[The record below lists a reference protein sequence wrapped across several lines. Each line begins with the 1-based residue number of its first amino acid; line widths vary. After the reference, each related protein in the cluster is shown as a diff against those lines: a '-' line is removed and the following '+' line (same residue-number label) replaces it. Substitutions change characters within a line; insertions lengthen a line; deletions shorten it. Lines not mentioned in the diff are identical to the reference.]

1 MSDLPTNSPDTFGAA
16 SHSGEDSVMSA
27 LNLLDIAPDTDP
39 HRPRPGVQRVLSG
52 DGANLILFSFAPGQS
67 LPEHKAAHP
76 ITVQALRGELD
87 FSYGSETITLTPGSI
102 VHLPAY
108 EVHKVEATS
117 ESGNPS
123 TPAIL
128 LLTMLTK

>member
-1 MSDLPTNSPDTFGAA
+1 
-16 SHSGEDSVMSA
+16 MSA

-39 HRPRPGVQRVLSG
+39 HRPRPGVQRVLSA

-67 LPEHKAAHP
+67 LPDHKAAHP

-108 EVHKVEATS
+108 EVHKVEATP
-117 ESGNPS
+117 ESGDPS

>member
-39 HRPRPGVQRVLSG
+39 HRPRPGVQRVLSA

-67 LPEHKAAHP
+67 LPNHKAAHP
-76 ITVQALRGELD
+76 ITVQALRGELN
-87 FSYGSETITLTPGSI
+87 FSYGSETIPLTPGSI

-108 EVHKVEATS
+108 EVHKVEAAAAD
-117 ESGNPS
+117 SGTS

>member
-1 MSDLPTNSPDTFGAA
+1 MSNLPTNSPESFGAA
-16 SHSGEDSVMSA
+16 SHSSDTSA
-27 LNLLDIAPDTDP
+27 MTTLNLLDIAPDTDP
-39 HRPRPGVQRVLSG
+39 QRPRPGVQRILSA
-52 DGANLILFSFAPGQS
+52 DGANLILFSFATGQS
-67 LPEHKAAHP
+67 LPDHKAAHP

-117 ESGNPS
+117 ESGDPS

>member
-52 DGANLILFSFAPGQS
+52 DGANLVLFSFAPGQS
-67 LPEHKAAHP
+67 LPDHKAAHP

-87 FSYGSETITLTPGSI
+87 FSYGSETITLTPALSCTFLHMRYI
-102 VHLPAY
+102 RSRLQARAATLPPPQFCC
-108 EVHKVEATS
+108 S
-117 ESGNPS
+117 PC
-123 TPAIL
+123 
-128 LLTMLTK
+128 

>member
-1 MSDLPTNSPDTFGAA
+1 MSDLPTNSPDTFGTA

-39 HRPRPGVQRVLSG
+39 HRPRPGVQRVLSA

-67 LPEHKAAHP
+67 LPDHKAAHP
-76 ITVQALRGELD
+76 ITVQALRGKLN
-87 FSYGSETITLTPGSI
+87 FTYGDETITLTPGSI

-108 EVHKVEATS
+108 EVHKVEATP
-117 ESGNPS
+117 EGGDPS
-123 TPAIL
+123 TPAVL

>member
-1 MSDLPTNSPDTFGAA
+1 MSDLPTNSPDTFGTA
-16 SHSGEDSVMSA
+16 SHLGTASA
-27 LNLLDIAPDTDP
+27 MTTLNLLDIAPDTDLQ
-39 HRPRPGVQRVLSG
+39 RPRPGVQRVLST

-67 LPEHKAAHP
+67 LPDHKAAHP
-76 ITVQALRGELD
+76 IIVQTLRGQLN
-87 FSYGSETITLTPGSI
+87 FTYGEETVTLTPGTI

-108 EVHKVEATS
+108 EVHKVEAAAAD
-117 ESGNPS
+117 SGTS

>member
-1 MSDLPTNSPDTFGAA
+1 MATGDRRELDGVNLRDPSEPTR
-16 SHSGEDSVMSA
+16 HV
-27 LNLLDIAPDTDP
+27 
-39 HRPRPGVQRVLSG
+39 
-52 DGANLILFSFAPGQS
+52 
-67 LPEHKAAHP
+67 

-117 ESGNPS
+117 ESGDPS

>member
-1 MSDLPTNSPDTFGAA
+1 
-16 SHSGEDSVMSA
+16 MSA

-39 HRPRPGVQRVLSG
+39 HRPRPGVQRVLSA

-67 LPEHKAAHP
+67 LPDHKAAHP
-76 ITVQALRGELD
+76 ITVQALRGELN
-87 FSYGSETITLTPGSI
+87 FSYGSETIPLTPGSI

-117 ESGNPS
+117 ESGGPS

>member
-1 MSDLPTNSPDTFGAA
+1 MSDVPTNSPETFGTA
-16 SHSGEDSVMSA
+16 SQLGPASA
-27 LNLLDIAPDTDP
+27 MTTINLLDSAPDTDP
-39 HRPRPGVQRVLSG
+39 QRPRPGVQRVLSA

-67 LPEHKAAHP
+67 LPDHKAAHL
-76 ITVQALRGELD
+76 ITVQTLRGQLN
-87 FSYGSETITLTPGSI
+87 FTYGEETVALTPGTI

-108 EVHKVEATS
+108 EVHKVEAAAAD
-117 ESGNPS
+117 SGTS

>member
-39 HRPRPGVQRVLSG
+39 HRPRPGVQRVLSA

-67 LPEHKAAHP
+67 LPDHKAAHP
-76 ITVQALRGELD
+76 ITVQALRGELN
-87 FSYGSETITLTPGSI
+87 FSYGSETIPLTPGSI

-108 EVHKVEATS
+108 EVHKVEATP
-117 ESGNPS
+117 ESGDPS
-123 TPAIL
+123 TLSLIHI
-128 LLTMLTK
+128 